1 MAHFAELDENNIV
14 VSVTVVD
21 NRHVPSDKH
30 VDGET
35 SCKNFFN
42 KPDTTFKQTSYNDN
56 FRKRYAGIGF
66 TYDASKDVFISL
78 QPYASWSLNDDSDWQ
93 APITYP
99 IDDKEYRWDE
109 SIYQGDNTKGWIEV
123 ESA

>member
-35 SCKNFFN
+35 WCKNFFN
-42 KPDTTFKQTSYNDN
+42 QPDTTFKQTSYNDN

>member
-35 SCKNFFN
+35 WCKNFFN
-42 KPDTTFKQTSYNDN
+42 
-56 FRKRYAGIGF
+56 
-66 TYDASKDVFISL
+66 
-78 QPYASWSLNDDSDWQ
+78 
-93 APITYP
+93 
-99 IDDKEYRWDE
+99 
-109 SIYQGDNTKGWIEV
+109 
-123 ESA
+123 